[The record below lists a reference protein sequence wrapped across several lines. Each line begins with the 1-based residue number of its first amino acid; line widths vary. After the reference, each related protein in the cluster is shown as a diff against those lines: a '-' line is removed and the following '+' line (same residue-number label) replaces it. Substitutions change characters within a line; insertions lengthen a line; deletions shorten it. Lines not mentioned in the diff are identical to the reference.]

1 MAMRHFQVVPS
12 MAVIGADGE
21 PIGQIKAVRGDEFL
35 VDRRL
40 QRDLYLPCSVI
51 QAVHGNHVVLTVTA
65 VQLDDLA
72 SLSPPITG
80 GPGTTYQP
88 ADDPDQETR

>member
-1 MAMRHFQVVPS
+1 MT
-12 MAVIGADGE
+12 VIGADGE
-21 PIGQIKAVRGDEFL
+21 HIGQVKAIGGDVFL
-35 VDRRL
+35 VDRHL
-40 QRDLYLPCSVI
+40 QRDLYLPFSVV
-51 QAVHGNHVVLTVTA
+51 QTVHDNRVLLTVTA

-88 ADDPDQETR
+88 TDDPNQEM

>member
-1 MAMRHFQVVPS
+1 MT
-12 MAVIGADGE
+12 VIWADGE
-21 PIGQIKAVRGDEFL
+21 HIGQVKAVQGDEFL

-51 QAVHGNHVVLTVTA
+51 QAVSGNRVVLTVTA

-72 SLSPPITG
+72 SLSHPITG
-80 GPGTTYQP
+80 GPGTTYEP
-88 ADDPDQETR
+88 DDETDEETR